1 MIVNTQY
8 NSNKSSFTFDDI
20 KYNIQKNNELV
31 SVIGVGNGEYYNLVQ
46 TKNNVFIIPQ
56 YQGYM
61 YLITPQGT
69 VPIMELGTPNN
80 GWNIASECSRFDHQ
94 GSVFLFTDK
103 NGNEYIIEAKNQI
116 DLYNIQSNAIIHLD
130 AHWQSLGGTIV
141 SIDSTG
147 YIVCLADKKNIK
159 ILKAK
164 KDGTCTQLLYYTYS
178 TTANEVVCAAGNNK
192 IIVAAGEMY
201 KEFDV
206 DQYQRVVQV
215 FVIDQDNLTTPPTE
229 ITLPTPLSGNLT
241 YRLYSLYFDHFANKF
256 VITYGINNRSHYIA
270 TSTDGETWKYKSINY
285 NRAHESNNNIAFDQ
299 NFYYM
304 PDYQVENYYKYDKNL
319 NQIGSRTKIPFIE
332 DQTSGTCGYT
342 DNTFYVFPSTTIV
355 KGIIGMRQQDFITI
369 NKEF

>member
-61 YLITPQGT
+61 SLITPQGT

-116 DLYNIQSNAIIHLD
+116 DLYNIQSNAIIHLND
-130 AHWQSLGGTIV
+130 DWQSLSGTIV
-141 SIDSTG
+141 SIDGTG
-147 YIVCLADKKNIK
+147 YIVCLANEKFFK
-159 ILKAK
+159 ILKVK
-164 KDGTCTQLLYYTYS
+164 KDGTSTHLLSYTYFA
-178 TTANEVVCAAGNNK
+178 TATKAICAAGNNK
-192 IIVAAGEMY
+192 ILVAAGELY
-201 KEFDV
+201 KKSDV
-206 DQYQRVVQV
+206 NKYQYVVQV
-215 FVIDQDNLTTPPTE
+215 LVIDQDNLTTPPTE
-229 ITLPTPLSGNLT
+229 IILPTPLSGNLT
-241 YRLYSLYFDHFANKF
+241 YRLYSLYFDHFANQF
-256 VITYGINNRSHYIA
+256 VLTYGVNNRSHYIA
-270 TSTDGETWKYKSINY
+270 TSTDGETWKYKSIND
-285 NRAHESNNNIAFDQ
+285 NWAHENDNNIAFDK

-319 NQIGSRTKIPFIE
+319 NQIGKSTKIPFIE
-332 DQTSGTCGYT
+332 EQTSGTCGYT
-342 DNTFYVFPSTTIV
+342 NNTFYVLPSTTTV